1 MQGMGAVASV
11 SVLIDG
17 LECPREYRWYR
28 ITNET
33 IRTGHSD
40 DYASISEVI
49 GARFT
54 SGMVGEGGGGKRP
67 DLLMI
72 DGGRGQLHSAMAA
85 LKAANATDTPVVALA
100 KQREEIWS
108 PISSS
113 PLPLPPN
120 EPACML
126 LRLCRDEAHAL
137 ALYYHRYTTQDWGSK
152 PTVCKYVLHS
162 SKARAWFHGLEFR
175 PLTCIV
181 CTRNTSLG
189 TQKPTIAQV
198 RIAAERPPRPQTLN
212 PLYCASTQA
221 RAKHRVFME
230 GF

>member
-11 SVLIDG
+11 SVIIDG
-17 LECPREYRWYR
+17 LESPNEYRWYR

-40 DYASISEVI
+40 DYASIAEVI

-54 SGMVGEGGGGKRP
+54 SGMIDAVAGGKRP
-67 DLLMI
+67 DLLLI
-72 DGGRGQLHSAMAA
+72 DGGKGQLHSAVSA
-85 LKAANATDTPVVALA
+85 LKAANATQTPVVALA

-108 PISSS
+108 PLSLS

-137 ALYYHRYTTQDWGSK
+137 ALYYHR
-152 PTVCKYVLHS
+152 
-162 SKARAWFHGLEFR
+162 
-175 PLTCIV
+175 
-181 CTRNTSLG
+181 
-189 TQKPTIAQV
+189 
-198 RIAAERPPRPQTLN
+198 
-212 PLYCASTQA
+212 
-221 RAKHRVFME
+221 
-230 GF
+230 